1 VSRLLRAAAVAAGAL
16 LATQALPALT
26 TVGPLRNRL
35 TPGLAGVGEADHVAL
50 TFDDGPHPLS
60 TPHFLTLLD
69 RLDLRATFFLLG
81 RWAARS
87 PSLVKEIASAGHELA
102 VHGFDHRCLLARGVR
117 GTYDDLARARDVIAA
132 ASGEQPTYFRPPYG
146 VMTAATVSAA
156 RRLGLRPVLWTAW
169 GEDWTARATPE
180 TVYRTVLADL
190 GPGATIL
197 LHDSDVTSVPG
208 SWRATLGA
216 VPRIVEACRERG
228 LRPGRL
234 ADHGLRS
241 TSSGSLEAR

>member
-1 VSRLLRAAAVAAGAL
+1 VSLAVGVVIAA
-16 LATQALPALT
+16 QALPALT
-26 TVGPLRNRL
+26 SVGPLRNRL
-35 TPGLAGVGEADHVAL
+35 TPGLAGIGAPDRVAL

-60 TPHFLTLLD
+60 TPHFLALLD

-87 PSLVKEIASAGHELA
+87 PSLVKEIASAGHEIA
-102 VHGFDHRCLLARGVR
+102 VHGYDHRCLLARGVH
-117 GTYDDLARARDVIAA
+117 GTYDDLARARDVIAEA
-132 ASGEQPTYFRPPYG
+132 GGARSTWFRPPYG
-146 VMTAATVSAA
+146 VMTAATMAAA

-180 TVYRTVLADL
+180 SVYRTVLADL
-190 GPGATIL
+190 GPGGTIL

-234 ADHGLRS
+234 AEHGLS
-241 TSSGSLEAR
+241 PSPSGHLEA